1 MMASEV
7 SARSTGSHRSQF
19 IASVRTAVRNVDTG
33 GSPSAAIADIRQALK
48 VLDKNS
54 GNKKNG

>member
-1 MMASEV
+1 MASEV
-7 SARSTGSHRSQF
+7 SARSSGSHRSQF
-19 IASVRTAVRNVDTG
+19 IASVRAAVRNVDTG

-48 VLDKNS
+48 VLDKKS

>member
-1 MMASEV
+1 MPHPTD
-7 SARSTGSHRSQF
+7 RPTPNGSHRSQF
-19 IASVRTAVRNVDTG
+19 IASVRIAIRNVDTG
-33 GSPSAAIADIRQALK
+33 GSPTAAIFHIRQALK

>member
-1 MMASEV
+1 MADEAS
-7 SARSTGSHRSQF
+7 SRPTGSHRSQF
-19 IASVRTAVRNVDTG
+19 IASVRISIRNVDTG
-33 GSPSAAIADIRQALK
+33 GSPSAAITDIRQALK